1 MTLNSMRFAWLIS
14 LAICV
19 CALSPL
25 SAKTLRVYILTGQS
39 NSLGAVKGDPL
50 PDELLQL
57 YSTEQGGRPVL
68 MWNGNMSGSVSANE
82 ASKNLVVPDEGKQ
95 WGPVAPQLPAYG
107 AKCMGPEFGFAYT
120 MRRLSGTNAEDIA
133 VIKCSRD
140 GGGNEQWAKGQSLYG
155 LLLNSVHTA
164 LGSLD
169 KKYDAIVLEGVL
181 YLQGE
186 SNRTAEGADTRFLS
200 FCEDLRKDIKA
211 KPLKGRKLHV
221 NLKKAVVGECAT
233 WGTQNNATVN
243 ATAAAMRR
251 MAEADAA
258 HRGFVVT
265 RDLDKITA
273 GDGLGVHYDGV
284 SQLTIGARFAYQ
296 MARLNQ
302 SLDTS
307 LCVRG
312 QEYEGPTAGAPIYL
326 NDANAWW
333 RQEPSKKKSKL
344 PARERMHVW
353 NLSSA
358 NMQNSAQGTELLAAD
373 MEMGGIRIEDP
384 YSEDDT
390 TGIRNATVTIAP
402 AAGKAPVLSLGKG
415 GIELQHGHLSL
426 QTALRLIAPQ
436 TWTLGAGRTLTLA
449 EIPAGDALA
458 CLRMEADSTLCL
470 PAKPLCVS
478 KVALAPGVSIRGGAA
493 DGTLFTGVQ
502 EFSVDGKPCADGDT
516 IPTADGTLQFS
527 NTVLRKE
534 PAETDK

>member
-1 MTLNSMRFAWLIS
+1 MRFSFLFS
-14 LAICV
+14 LLA
-19 CALSPL
+19 ALMLVPMV

-50 PDELLQL
+50 PDELLQV
-57 YSTEQGGRPVL
+57 YSTEQGGSPVL

-95 WGPVAPQLPAYG
+95 WEPVAPQLPAYG

-251 MAEADAA
+251 MAEADTK

-273 GDGLGVHYDGV
+273 GDPNLLPTGDFIDVTGTPSALYVILLRFPDGATTD
-284 SQLTIGARFAYQ
+284 S
-296 MARLNQ
+296 
-302 SLDTS
+302 
-307 LCVRG
+307 
-312 QEYEGPTAGAPIYL
+312 
-326 NDANAWW
+326 
-333 RQEPSKKKSKL
+333 
-344 PARERMHVW
+344 
-353 NLSSA
+353 SSA
-358 NMQNSAQGTELLAAD
+358 SAV
-373 MEMGGIRIEDP
+373 
-384 YSEDDT
+384 YFCCT
-390 TGIRNATVTIAP
+390 TCPSALTVFSVSPRAPTVTSVTP
-402 AAGKAPVLSLGKG
+402 PF
-415 GIELQHGHLSL
+415 
-426 QTALRLIAPQ
+426 
-436 TWTLGAGRTLTLA
+436 GATT
-449 EIPAGDALA
+449 E
-458 CLRMEADSTLCL
+458 
-470 PAKPLCVS
+470 
-478 KVALAPGVSIRGGAA
+478 
-493 DGTLFTGVQ
+493 
-502 EFSVDGKPCADGDT
+502 
-516 IPTADGTLQFS
+516 
-527 NTVLRKE
+527 
-534 PAETDK
+534 